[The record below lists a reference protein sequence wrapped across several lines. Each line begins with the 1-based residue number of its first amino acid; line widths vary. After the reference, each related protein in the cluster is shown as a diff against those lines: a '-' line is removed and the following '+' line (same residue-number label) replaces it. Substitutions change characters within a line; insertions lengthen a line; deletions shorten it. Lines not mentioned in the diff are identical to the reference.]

1 MVNSDDYYI
10 DVSGWYLIAGEKDVS
25 LNTTIEKYINTNYTF
40 DIIEAYVVKNNNKEK
55 AQPSKKPGMFTV
67 DDWEHIN
74 GNNTLNHNIGVWC
87 NIELTY
93 NESNMITLTQN
104 INEIT
109 FKIPSYEDF
118 SKQFSESVEYLQYE
132 VNNYGIFGIFNV
144 VFETECSLNKI
155 IFSNETLDMSF
166 ILTKMPVQEQDD
178 ISYSYYNSGAKFQDY
193 ISPCTFTI
201 KKITDEKP
209 DIPKII
215 SFQIVLK
222 DVVTES
228 IETFS
233 SDNSH
238 KKYKDGS
245 FFMKV
250 KNNNN

>member
-40 DIIEAYVVKNNNKEK
+40 DIIEAYVVENNNKEN
-55 AQPSKKPGMFTV
+55 AQPSKRPGMFTV
-67 DDWEHIN
+67 DDWEPIT

-93 NESNMITLTQN
+93 NESSMITLTQN
-104 INEIT
+104 INQII

-118 SKQFSESVEYLQYE
+118 SKQFRESVEYLQYKE
-132 VNNYGIFGIFNV
+132 NNYGIFGIFNV

-155 IFSNETLDMSF
+155 IFSNETHDMSF
-166 ILTKMPVQEQDD
+166 ILTKMPDQEQDD
-178 ISYSYYNSGAKFQDY
+178 ISYSYYNSGAQFQDY
-193 ISPCTFTI
+193 IPPGEVTLKLADELNKIPQI
-201 KKITDEKP
+201 K
-209 DIPKII
+209 

-222 DVVTES
+222 DVKHKS
-228 IETFS
+228 IETYS
-233 SDNSH
+233 SDSSL